1 MGPGRE
7 QVQVIPLEA
16 QGPQRLETLEST
28 WKTPMVWDVAKL
40 TSTEVD
46 GQAAWFQPLQ
56 RSALYAQA
64 WVAGLNLSHVKL

>member
-40 TSTEVD
+40 TSAQVD
-46 GQAAWFQPLQ
+46 AKRPG
-56 RSALYAQA
+56 SNHSNEALCMLRPGWQ
-64 WVAGLNLSHVKL
+64 GSICHIKL